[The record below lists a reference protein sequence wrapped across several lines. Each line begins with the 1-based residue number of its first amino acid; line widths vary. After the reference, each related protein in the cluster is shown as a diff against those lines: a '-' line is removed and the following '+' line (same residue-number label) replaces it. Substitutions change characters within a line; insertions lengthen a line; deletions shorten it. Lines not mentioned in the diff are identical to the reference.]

1 MNLIQQMQQLPT
13 MKTQLIFD
21 LESTG
26 LLRRGSRIHCI
37 VMRDAVN
44 ESTHV
49 FDHQPERDL
58 LQGVKQLEQADA
70 LIGHNIIGY
79 DIPLLKEQYPDFA
92 PRGQVL
98 DTLVLSRIF
107 YPLIADRDFERRPAG
122 MPQRLYGRH
131 SLEAWGYRL
140 KCFKGDFGKSDSN
153 DWSTYTP
160 EMLDYCIQDT
170 EVTLKL
176 WALMKRRME
185 DYS

>member
-37 VMRDAVN
+37 VMRDTVDD
-44 ESTHV
+44 STHV
-49 FDHQPERDL
+49 FDHKPERDL

-92 PRGQVL
+92 PTGQVL

-107 YPLIADRDFERRPAG
+107 SILILLTVILSVDQPVCRNDCMDG
-122 MPQRLYGRH
+122 IH
-131 SLEAWGYRL
+131 SKPG
-140 KCFKGDFGKSDSN
+140 
-153 DWSTYTP
+153 
-160 EMLDYCIQDT
+160 
-170 EVTLKL
+170 VTG
-176 WALMKRRME
+176 
-185 DYS
+185 